1 VVLETELKTRGRLST
16 CSAPKLHP
24 QFLAFSLKETKK
36 AYHFSRPYLMTS
48 EGQWSPAFF
57 ILGMTWFPSG
67 VEAREEKEGAKV
79 ELVSPFPPFVP
90 PHQAQAFAA
99 KLRLLSVG
107 EN

>member
-1 VVLETELKTRGRLST
+1 
-16 CSAPKLHP
+16 
-24 QFLAFSLKETKK
+24 
-36 AYHFSRPYLMTS
+36 
-48 EGQWSPAFF
+48 
-57 ILGMTWFPSG
+57 MTWFPSG